1 MLCEVSATQVVEWR
15 SRCERWLLS
24 RSRRGVLL
32 LSSAD
37 SDWVCCFDEA
47 WLRSVVA
54 IGEGRRGNV
63 N

>member
-1 MLCEVSATQVVEWR
+1 MLCEVSATQVVER
-15 SRCERWLLS
+15 LSTGERWLLS

-32 LSSAD
+32 LSFAD

-47 WLRSVVA
+47 WLSSAVA
-54 IGEGRRGNV
+54 IGEGRRGKV

>member
-1 MLCEVSATQVVEWR
+1 MLCEVSATQVVER
-15 SRCERWLLS
+15 LSTGERW
-24 RSRRGVLL
+24 L

-54 IGEGRRGNV
+54 IGEGRRGKV